1 MRVVETI
8 DTANVHTSVYRS
20 DELQPAPPSGYRP
33 GELHEALRAQP
44 AFRLRSPRVGWLWAA
59 VYVCGMAAAALSG
72 SAFVIGGLVAGA
84 SGWGAISLA
93 AAVPLAGLLWVL
105 TLTLLQRLHRYYQ

>member
-1 MRVVETI
+1 
-8 DTANVHTSVYRS
+8 
-20 DELQPAPPSGYRP
+20 
-33 GELHEALRAQP
+33 
-44 AFRLRSPRVGWLWAA
+44 
-59 VYVCGMAAAALSG
+59 MAAAALSG